1 MSKHFAVASGA
12 SAALLLSLVLGAA
25 AQPGSGMMQGPAAG
39 PEQPIYGS
47 QLMTPEERAQYQ
59 AKMRSLQTQ
68 AERDALRQEHHKQM
82 DERAKQMG
90 VRLPQG
96 PPTSG
101 GMMGPAGGGMMGPGR
116 GMMGPGGGGM
126 MGPGGG
132 MRGGQ

>member
-12 SAALLLSLVLGAA
+12 SAALLLSLVFGAP
-25 AQPGSGMMQGPAAG
+25 AQPGSGMMQAPAAG

-47 QLMTPEERAQYQ
+47 QLITPEERAQYQ
-59 AKMRSLQTQ
+59 IKMRSLQTQ

-90 VRLPQG
+90 VRLPEG

-101 GMMGPAGGGMMGPGR
+101 

-132 MRGGQ
+132 GMMGLGGGMRGGQ